1 MQAPFGTY
9 RPTAAQSLLIRVVRV
24 ASPRGSFRSLAAAAL
39 KAIRPGPI
47 DATFDGVPFRFEL
60 DSPGD
65 RMALFAP
72 GRCDRVERRLIAKN
86 MGPGGTF
93 VDIGASI
100 GIYSIG
106 IAVARPDAHVLAFE
120 PEAGI
125 FERLSFNIASA
136 GLDDRITARAVALG
150 DHAGTLSFDRAL
162 GTAASSTR
170 DAEFPVD
177 TLAGALRSAGVSS
190 LDALKID
197 IEGFEDRVL
206 YPFYEATN
214 AALWPRVVVIEHVFP
229 NRWHRNCLTLL
240 ADRGYE
246 TVWRGALNTVLLRRP
261 APAPRP

>member
-9 RPTAAQSLLIRVVRV
+9 RPTAAQSLLIRLVRL
-24 ASPRGSFRSLAAAAL
+24 ASPRGSFRTLAATAL

-47 DATFDGVPFRFEL
+47 DDTFDGVPFRFEL

-65 RMALFAP
+65 RLALLAP
-72 GRCDRVERRLIAKN
+72 GRCDPVERRLIAEN

-106 IAVARPDAHVLAFE
+106 IAVARPDARVLAFE
-120 PEAGI
+120 PEADV

-136 GLDDRITARAVALG
+136 GLGDRITARAVALG

-162 GTAASSTR
+162 GTAASS
-170 DAEFPVD
+170 AGNAKFPSD
-177 TLAGALRSAGVSS
+177 TLAGALRSADVSS
-190 LDALKID
+190 FDALKID

-206 YPFYEATN
+206 HPFYEATD
-214 AALWPRVVVIEHVFP
+214 AALWPRLVVIEHVFP
-229 NRWHRNCLTLL
+229 DRWQRNCLTLL
-240 ADRGYE
+240 AVHGYE
-246 TVWRGALNTVLLRRP
+246 TIWRGALNTVLLRRP